1 MADVRSVLIVG
12 TGLIGTSL
20 ALALRRVGVDV
31 VLADQDAGR
40 CAQAVDMGAGRAD
53 KPVEPEVVIVCVP
66 PRMTAAVLAEQAV
79 IYPAATLM
87 DVASIKGPV
96 IAEATA
102 LGVPAERFIGS
113 HPMAGRELSGPSAA
127 RADLV
132 DDRLWILTPAGASPD
147 HRARVEAVIRLCGGV
162 PVEMSPQ
169 DHDEAVALVSHAP
182 QVLASVLAAQ
192 LTDAADDQ
200 VSIAGQGLRDMTRIA
215 GSDAQLWRD
224 ILLGNAQPVARVLRQ
239 IIDDLEQ
246 VQAALST
253 AREESVE
260 QMLVA
265 GADGQRRIP
274 GKHGAQA
281 SPYVEITVMVED
293 RPGQLGSLIVAA
305 GDAGINLED
314 VRIEHV
320 LGRPSG
326 LIELAV
332 RPEHGV
338 RLDSVLRA
346 AGFDVRT

>member
-20 ALALRRVGVDV
+20 ALALRRVDVDV
-31 VLADQDAGR
+31 ALADQDAGR
-40 CAQAVDMGAGRAD
+40 RAEAVEMGAGQTDASS
-53 KPVEPEVVIVCVP
+53 EPEVVIVCVP
-66 PRMTAAVLAEQAV
+66 PRVTASVLAEQAA
-79 IYPAATLM
+79 IHPGATLM

-96 IAEATA
+96 IEEATA

-132 DDRLWILTPAGASPD
+132 DDRLWILTPMGASPD
-147 HRARVEAVIRLCGGV
+147 HQARVESVIRLCGGV
-162 PVEMSPQ
+162 PVHMSPQ

-192 LTDAADDQ
+192 LADAADDQ
-200 VSIAGQGLRDMTRIA
+200 VLIAGQGLRDMTRIA
-215 GSDAQLWRD
+215 GSNAQLWRD
-224 ILLGNAQPVARVLRQ
+224 ILLGNAEPVAKVLRG
-239 IIDDLEQ
+239 IIDDLEH
-246 VQAALST
+246 VQTALGAAQD
-253 AREESVE
+253 ESVE
-260 QMLVA
+260 EMLVA

-281 SPYVEITVMVED
+281 SPYIEIPVKVED
-293 RPGQLGSLIVAA
+293 RPGQLASLFVAA

-314 VRIEHV
+314 VRIEHI

-326 LIELAV
+326 LVELAV
-332 RPEHGV
+332 RPENGA
-338 RLDSVLRA
+338 RLESVLRA
-346 AGFDVRT
+346 AGFEVRT